1 MMLLLSL
8 NAASQVTVEQNVDSV
23 GILIGEQAHL
33 QLTVTMPAGST
44 IQWPALKE
52 RQMVVPGVE
61 VVKVADADTL
71 SSSGKELKVCKV
83 YTITS
88 FDEHLYSIPPL
99 PVKVNGKNYQ
109 GGVAALKVITVN
121 VDTLHPNQ
129 FFPPKDVQDNPFS
142 WAEWRP
148 YFWLSLL
155 MLLIVLVMGYLYIRL
170 RSNKPVIT
178 RIRIVKHVP
187 AHQRAL
193 NAINKILTL
202 SNENSDKLRLIRHAT
217 TQLCKIQFVIKAFLF
232 QLSQVSDFSY
242 CDQSEFP

>member
-1 MMLLLSL
+1 
-8 NAASQVTVEQNVDSV
+8 
-23 GILIGEQAHL
+23 
-33 QLTVTMPAGST
+33 
-44 IQWPALKE
+44 
-52 RQMVVPGVE
+52 MVVTGVE

-148 YFWLSLL
+148 YFWLSIL

-193 NAINKILTL
+193 NAINKIKEERLTA
-202 SNENSDKLRLIRHAT
+202 SEDQKT
-217 TQLCKIQFVIKAFLF
+217 YYTQAHRYAEEIYPGALWLQCLGDDFQRDHRKA
-232 QLSQVSDFSY
+232 Q
-242 CDQSEFP
+242 